1 MSFLKRT
8 SIAAFPV
15 TILSFLLTQNFKILN
30 PMNFG
35 WLWGSGDIAA
45 SFSTWLY
52 FRKTDLLQWPLTLN
66 QNFGFPWAKTI
77 VYTDTPPIFAIPA
90 KYLFGFVEEPIQF
103 TGFQILLSTY
113 LLVLFSALVIRKY
126 TRSLA
131 VALLGGLLIS
141 TSPMLIFRDVF
152 HHYSLNLFWILAA
165 GIFLVTLDR
174 QRYRIWPWAVLF
186 FIAITWMPYFMVPV
200 LLLWLP
206 DVLVR
211 LKRRYLTWTVA
222 ALSSIS
228 VVLAIIC
235 GLVINGFWYNSSPSG
250 GYGLGY
256 YNANLLSLINPLATP
271 SSIWSQVLPIYTNAT
286 DGQYEGFAYMGIGL
300 LVVSV
305 VGITALLI
313 RPKRCKT
320 LITQRVVVSLCV
332 TAGAAAILA
341 AGFSW
346 DLGTTHLF
354 SIPIPDFLAETLS
367 IFRSS
372 GRFMLLTSLLIA
384 FLGIIATAKYLPK
397 KLSIP
402 LLTVAFLCTY
412 FDAYPQIT
420 VNREQ
425 QDSTQNIPTDMARVR
440 EYLSVNKINK
450 VTFIQP
456 EDSAYSWKMN
466 ILGATALA
474 NIPVNDI
481 FAARPNEAKLTEERD
496 STLARFE
503 NSDLRDAEAW
513 VLYPDFIKS
522 HSESVLKISS
532 SNCMLRVEE
541 AIVLTKGACGA
552 APLPEVY

>member
-1 MSFLKRT
+1 MSFFKRT
-8 SIAAFPV
+8 SVAALPAA
-15 TILSFLLTQNFKILN
+15 ILSFLLTQNIKILN

-52 FRKTDLLQWPLTLN
+52 FRKTDFLQWPLTLN
-66 QNFGFPWAKTI
+66 EKFGAPWAKTI

-90 KYLFGFVEEPIQF
+90 KYLFGFVEGPIQF

-113 LLVLFSALVIRKY
+113 LLVLFTALTIRKY
-126 TRSLA
+126 TRSLS

-211 LKRRYLTWTVA
+211 LKRGYLTWTVA

-228 VVLAIIC
+228 MVTAIFC
-235 GLVINGFWYNSSPSG
+235 GLVIDGFWYNSSPSG
-250 GYGLGY
+250 GSGLGF

-271 SSIWSQVLPIYTNAT
+271 SSIWSQVLPTYTNAT

-300 LVVSV
+300 LVVCL
-305 VGITALLI
+305 VGITVLLV
-313 RPKRCKT
+313 RPRRFLTLLSKRVAIS
-320 LITQRVVVSLCV
+320 LSITAVV
-332 TAGAAAILA
+332 AAIMA

-346 DLGTTHLF
+346 DFGTTHLF
-354 SIPIPDFLAETLS
+354 AIPIPTFLAETFS

-372 GRFMLLTSLLIA
+372 GRFMLLTALLIA
-384 FLGIIATAKYLPK
+384 LLGIIAAAKYLPK
-397 KLSIP
+397 KFSIP
-402 LLTVAFLCTY
+402 LLIVAFLCTY
-412 FDAYPQIT
+412 ADTYPQIT
-420 VNREQ
+420 VNRDQ
-425 QDSTQNIPTDMARVR
+425 QESTQNIPADMARVTD
-440 EYLSVNKINK
+440 YLSVNNIKK

-481 FAARPNEAKLTEERD
+481 FAARPNEEKLTSERD
-496 STLARFE
+496 STLARFKTK
-503 NSDLRDAEAW
+503 DLKVGEAW
-513 VLYPDFIKS
+513 VLYPDFVKDNG
-522 HSESVLKISS
+522 ESVKEISS
-532 SNCMLRVEE
+532 ANCVLRIED
-541 AIVLTKGACGA
+541 AIVVTKGACRA
-552 APLPEVY
+552 TLQPQVN

>member
-1 MSFLKRT
+1 MTLFKRT
-8 SIAAFPV
+8 SVAAFPV
-15 TILSFLLTQNFKILN
+15 AILSFLLTQNFKIVN

-52 FRKTDLLQWPLTLN
+52 FRKTDFLQWPLTLN
-66 QNFGFPWAKTI
+66 EKFGAPWAKTI

-90 KYLFGFVEEPIQF
+90 KYLFGFVEGPFQY

-113 LLVLFSALVIRKY
+113 LLVLFTALTIRKY
-126 TRSLA
+126 TRSLS

-200 LLLWLP
+200 FLLWLP
-206 DVLVR
+206 DVFVR
-211 LKRRYLTWTVA
+211 LKHGYLTWRLA
-222 ALSSIS
+222 ALSSIA
-228 VVLAIIC
+228 VVMAILG

-250 GYGLGY
+250 GYGLGF

-271 SSIWSQVLPIYTNAT
+271 SSIWSQILPAFTNAT

-300 LVVSV
+300 LLVSV
-305 VGITALLI
+305 VGITAFLI
-313 RPKRCKT
+313 HPNRCKT

-332 TAGAAAILA
+332 TATAAAILA

-354 SIPIPDFLAETLS
+354 SIPIPTFLAETLS

-384 FLGIIATAKYLPK
+384 LFGIITVAKYLPK
-397 KLSIP
+397 KVSIL

-412 FDAYPQIT
+412 ADAYPQIT

-425 QDSTQNIPTDMARVR
+425 QDSTQNIPTDMARVQ
-440 EYLSVNKINK
+440 EYLSVNQINR

-496 STLARFE
+496 STLAHFE

-522 HSESVLKISS
+522 HIESVLKIANG
-532 SNCMLRVEE
+532 NCVLRVEE
-541 AIVLTKGACGA
+541 ALVLTRGSCGA
-552 APLPEVY
+552 TLQQQVN